1 MNNAIS
7 AVKKSKLRLSGAAPA
22 FLFALLIAQPILD
35 AVSYWSNEWNFT
47 SLTTIVRFLMFGGVL
62 LYCFVISDRKWSYV
76 ALGGALCAYWILHV
90 IACMKSSGGYASPM
104 SDLSNY
110 LRTIHMPVF
119 TFCFITVFRKSDS
132 VPVYVQK
139 AFLINMVIMLH
150 IELLSYMTG
159 TQIYTYVVA
168 SKGLMGWASVHNS
181 QSAIL
186 AFVVPLLLLLVYKTG
201 NKYFYY
207 AATVVSFATLFFVGT
222 KVDYFSI
229 FIIAFGMVV
238 LFIIHGEK
246 QIFYY
251 VLLALLAVLC
261 LFCYRASPAAQVL
274 DSHNSSMQVKQTYV
288 NGMINTAEQ
297 AERIDIGKDVVI
309 NGDTFDSLSPMIRRT
324 VNDIYELYLGPMVN
338 RFGLERVLQK
348 YNYSLDVT
356 NLTAARQQKR
366 FFAELAWED
375 SNSLTHLFG
384 YEYITL
390 VENYTTTNAVTG
402 ITTTRQHI
410 FDLEND
416 FPSVFY
422 FSGYAGFAVYM
433 VFILYFAWL
442 IFVGVVTRF
451 KKLFTLES
459 GLVYMTFALMLG
471 VSQFSGNVL
480 RRPNASIYMSVIL
493 AYIYYLTV
501 IKEGVRPTD
510 IFVWPNK
517 KKRAARLA
525 AHESAASAES

>member
-1 MNNAIS
+1 MDFMLSLPKKNTMKKPLKITLIS
-7 AVKKSKLRLSGAAPA
+7 LGA
-22 FLFALLIAQPILD
+22 
-35 AVSYWSNEWNFT
+35 
-47 SLTTIVRFLMFGGVL
+47 
-62 LYCFVISDRKWSYV
+62 
-76 ALGGALCAYWILHV
+76 V
-90 IACMKSSGGYASPM
+90 IA
-104 SDLSNY
+104 
-110 LRTIHMPVF
+110 
-119 TFCFITVFRKSDS
+119 
-132 VPVYVQK
+132 
-139 AFLINMVIMLH
+139 
-150 IELLSYMTG
+150 
-159 TQIYTYVVA
+159 
-168 SKGLMGWASVHNS
+168 
-181 QSAIL
+181 
-186 AFVVPLLLLLVYKTG
+186 
-201 NKYFYY
+201 
-207 AATVVSFATLFFVGT
+207 
-222 KVDYFSI
+222 
-229 FIIAFGMVV
+229 
-238 LFIIHGEK
+238 
-246 QIFYY
+246 
-251 VLLALLAVLC
+251 VLLAVVLVFTGVYFTRFQTVGSIEK
-261 LFCYRASPAAQVL
+261 LTNYDDRYNLYR
-274 DSHNSSMQVKQTYV
+274 M
-288 NGMINTAEQ
+288 
-297 AERIDIGKDVVI
+297 DV
-309 NGDTFDSLSPMIRRT
+309 
-324 VNDIYELYLGPMVN
+324 
-338 RFGLERVLQK
+338 K

-390 VENYTTTNAVTG
+390 VENYTTTNAATG

-525 AHESAASAES
+525 AHDSAASAES